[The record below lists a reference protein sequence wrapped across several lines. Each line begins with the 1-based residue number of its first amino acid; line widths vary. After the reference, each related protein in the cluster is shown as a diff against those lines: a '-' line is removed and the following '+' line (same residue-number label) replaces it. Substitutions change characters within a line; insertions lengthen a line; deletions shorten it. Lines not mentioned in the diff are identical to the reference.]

1 MDKEAILGKMMYA
14 EDITNRFNEELQQQI
29 DGTLPKGHVYRL
41 GMPGDIL
48 RSAGLP
54 NLPIEMSSLRLIH
67 KSNQENHPFELKEI
81 RNLPEAIQKPMAVF
95 KSATRLGSYV
105 VMTEIRQGNKN
116 FVIAIE
122 ANRIQ
127 GKIEVNSVR
136 SIHPRTMTN
145 ILNWINEGLLNYADK
160 DKLADWVEEKIKTR
174 SYLNSSIPAD
184 VRKLLVSTAKIIKD
198 FDNPTISG
206 EKNEKTRFLNITNQ
220 YGDIDESVL
229 KSFSDKIKDKLS
241 IIKEM
246 STEQIYDLLRD
257 VAEFNNA
264 AIKGYRELN
273 DSEYRANLYI
283 YNIKETALPKIIKEL
298 YDRDEYV
305 GYDRS
310 GIVYFRDKQGRQ
322 ISFHTRKTVIDK
334 DFISDFTPIW
344 DGITESWKDE
354 NIQFAS
360 KKNAKL
366 EQEKNIV
373 GRKTRTEL
381 RKKIADTE
389 AEIRKEIDESGKIV
403 KDWIDGDSFFW
414 DDRDRLTRFK
424 DRMYDLLE
432 KEEKIKEEIGGLSSR
447 MYGAEKEKEKKERSL
462 SHSKKTDTI
471 EKLEIEIEKL
481 KADRR
486 GLIEERNRKEEELKT
501 NEEAKRKR
509 WDSQPE
515 VEKYKA
521 IREKQD
527 NVKTLRQEIP
537 VLMSEVTRK
546 INNEYESA
554 VDKEIKNNIQAME
567 RHNEMKQET
576 MEKKLRKTVDLL
588 KKTGFADVK
597 TGEDFYIKLA
607 EVTGDERYWIN
618 QRTYSDESRWD
629 NSGYS
634 ERNDGSKASVN
645 AISAEEDGTFSAG
658 NFVKKYGVSKTN
670 FEILTALKLIKNTE
684 WHHTGKSFKE
694 TEFYSW
700 ADSTKADG
708 KVEYDING
716 QVVNDEDI
724 DFTPLS
730 EIYQEHKKELTK
742 LAKEYTEKNWEYER
756 RKEEKEIP
764 TFEEYTQK
772 IGMENSPLT
781 EEEDKK
787 RRDSHWYISDNLVDE
802 LSSYERRIRHEE
814 VDEHY
819 QKIRQERADI
829 YIEANR
835 ERLLEEYNVTYKDDM
850 AYNVEI
856 KAYNKGVEES
866 NSLSNGKEKVL
877 LRIAEIFGMNEDKA
891 KLNVKIYSGIK
902 QAAIRHKAREEWV
915 ESQEKELNKTI
926 VKKDNE
932 LQAWLQKQVKE
943 GKVKYQNRI
952 TRQPDNFIETK
963 KEKYGK
969 YGWYDASKTIGGQEY
984 YSGYEFESEK
994 LYKEYR
1000 RRFRAIID
1008 IKVKTKDKILEEA
1021 NVRFL
1026 VERNVQGLG
1035 SLQSSIGE
1043 NAIFGTKT
1051 TLSQKIIPQIKEK
1064 VERKINDDDGIR
1076 FMIGK
1081 QMRTMYEAGIR
1092 KKNHNITEKDIKT
1105 SLDFLHSLE
1114 NNKENAKAI
1123 KVAVKWLTDDT
1134 IRLPYAIDNVRKAIA
1149 VAEKNKIDPTQ
1160 YSSPM
1165 DIINEFYKDVEY
1177 GEHIAPDTV
1186 EAFKNKRTVGRGKN
1200 EVTIYDIDDNRA
1212 GQEAVCKICHEHF
1225 GYSVENKDS
1234 KQPWCLASF
1243 TRQGKPTE
1251 SAIKYWDKTYNS
1263 VGKKIAFK
1271 DGKPIAFMAHD
1282 REHNYDL
1289 WWNLKDDP
1297 SDNLPLPNGR
1307 YISPDGEIELRKY
1320 GEGEN
1325 ELFDEAV
1332 EYVADELS
1340 DYDVEKILGD
1350 LKEKIDDGVEDIE
1363 VSYLFYEAEERAV
1376 RRARNSFIETT
1387 RYAIDSG
1394 DYDKYLKGRIDE
1406 YKKKKHIGEDGK
1418 IDEDDLKD
1426 LKDELAEDIADNFE
1440 DYEGAEGIWDDIFR
1454 EKYEEELYNEDYSLS
1469 QKVAMI
1475 EDHIRQYPMGSVSDD
1490 VQDKKIELRG
1500 DDLESDGLGD
1510 NYRYSRPNG
1519 TVLGFVKGNTI
1530 YLNPDEVSLNT
1541 PIHEF
1546 GHLWVSQ
1553 VKKYFPDLW
1562 QKGKELFLQSD
1573 YLKVVQED
1581 SNYSHL
1587 DLDGQ
1592 VDEAMARAIGD
1603 NGEKELNKTLFEKIS
1618 NWISNVWK
1626 HIGSKFGIEN
1636 LTSKQ
1641 IQNLSL
1647 QDFTNIATSELL
1659 SGRNLTKR
1667 VNKQKEIET
1676 TTERYQIN
1684 TEEKKEKPNKVECS
1698 IKCEIGDKL
1707 TKNYYN
1713 NRVLGSS
1720 EKLSAVDI
1728 FTFLQQTKEK
1738 GRTFFNDIVSEAT
1751 GNRLDGV
1758 RLTAKNVVERIINP
1772 MTEKQQFAVKE
1783 AMVQYVAQQ
1792 KEVINSAVRI
1802 SR

>member
-1 MDKEAILGKMMYA
+1 MDKEAYWGKMMYA
-14 EDITNRFNEELQQQI
+14 EERNAKSREKGAENGLTDEQADALESMARARHNMHTNI
-29 DGTLPKGHVYRL
+29 DSLVSSSENRDCERDLIRANAK
-41 GMPGDIL
+41 L
-48 RSAGLP
+48 REAGLP
-54 NLPIEMSSLRLIH
+54 T
-67 KSNQENHPFELKEI
+67 
-81 RNLPEAIQKPMAVF
+81 V
-95 KSATRLGSYV
+95 
-105 VMTEIRQGNKN
+105 
-116 FVIAIE
+116 
-122 ANRIQ
+122 
-127 GKIEVNSVR
+127 
-136 SIHPRTMTN
+136 
-145 ILNWINEGLLNYADK
+145 
-160 DKLADWVEEKIKTR
+160 
-174 SYLNSSIPAD
+174 SSIPLD
-184 VRKLLVSTAKIIKD
+184 EDDYINIDSFDIIMYDTDIAKEEYGMPDKY
-198 FDNPTISG
+198 
-206 EKNEKTRFLNITNQ
+206 ENEEAWQEWYDRM
-220 YGDIDESVL
+220 YGRLYDKWEAIN
-229 KSFSDKIKDKLS
+229 DKI
-241 IIKEM
+241 
-246 STEQIYDLLRD
+246 
-257 VAEFNNA
+257 
-264 AIKGYRELN
+264 
-273 DSEYRANLYI
+273 
-283 YNIKETALPKIIKEL
+283 
-298 YDRDEYV
+298 
-305 GYDRS
+305 
-310 GIVYFRDKQGRQ
+310 
-322 ISFHTRKTVIDK
+322 
-334 DFISDFTPIW
+334 
-344 DGITESWKDE
+344 E
-354 NIQFAS
+354 NY
-360 KKNAKL
+360 L
-366 EQEKNIV
+366 
-373 GRKTRTEL
+373 G
-381 RKKIADTE
+381 
-389 AEIRKEIDESGKIV
+389 EIDEKYGTSYRPTGA
-403 KDWIDGDSFFW
+403 
-414 DDRDRLTRFK
+414 TRFSIVQETK
-424 DRMYDLLE
+424 ETDIIKARAIADGTFMKAPNGEDTNLTEQQWLQVRTEAFKSWFGDWE
-432 KEEKIKEEIGGLSSR
+432 KTAR
-447 MYGAEKEKEKKERSL
+447 
-462 SHSKKTDTI
+462 
-471 EKLEIEIEKL
+471 IEKL
-481 KADRR
+481 KKSIPIEIAFAREYELDRKSAKKWAMDNIR
-486 GLIEERNRKEEELKT
+486 GEYTNKDTGDKIDVSRIGVDKVTSHGERDEAHLKSLISIPQIIEHSIFIDNLSNEKDNDKYDSYRYYVSGLNIDGENYTVKMVVGVKGDKKYYDHELTQIEKGRLTDSLNLIAKQVAANQSTLSEYKDSKLISLLQINSSKVIDENQEPLVVHHGTWVSRGENYDRWNPKKEAPFYQFSESDNGIHFGTEEQAEYIIAKKRKLFEEEQGDYTGFSHIYASFLNIKNMYRTYDAGLKWAAVISEAKNNGYDGLVYGNTHEGLYKKDSYVVFHPTQIKSATDNIGSFNIKNEDIRLMTNIKGMKEPNKAGQNMT
-501 NEEAKRKR
+501 NETL
-509 WDSQPE
+509 Q
-515 VEKYKA
+515 
-521 IREKQD
+521 
-527 NVKTLRQEIP
+527 KTI
-537 VLMSEVTRK
+537 
-546 INNEYESA
+546 
-554 VDKEIKNNIQAME
+554 
-567 RHNEMKQET
+567 
-576 MEKKLRKTVDLL
+576 DLL

-597 TGEDFYIKLA
+597 TGEDFYIKLS
-607 EVTGDERYWIN
+607 EITGDERYWIN
-618 QRTYSDESRWD
+618 QRAYSDESRWD

-658 NFVKKYGVSKTN
+658 SFVKKYGVSKTN

-764 TFEEYTQK
+764 TFEEYAQK

-835 ERLLEEYNVTYKDDM
+835 ERLLEEYNATYKDDM
-850 AYNVEI
+850 AYNAEI

-943 GKVKYQNRI
+943 GKVTYQNRI
-952 TRQPDNFIETK
+952 TRHPDNFIETK

-1406 YKKKKHIGEDGK
+1406 YKKKKHIGEDGE

-1553 VKKYFPDLW
+1553 IKKYFPDLW
-1562 QKGKELFLQSD
+1562 EKGKDLFLQSN
-1573 YLKVVQED
+1573 YLRVVQED
-1581 SNYSHL
+1581 PNYRHL

-1592 VDEAMARAIGD
+1592 VDEAIG
-1603 NGEKELNKTLFEKIS
+1603 
-1618 NWISNVWK
+1618 
-1626 HIGSKFGIEN
+1626 
-1636 LTSKQ
+1636 
-1641 IQNLSL
+1641 
-1647 QDFTNIATSELL
+1647 
-1659 SGRNLTKR
+1659 
-1667 VNKQKEIET
+1667 
-1676 TTERYQIN
+1676 
-1684 TEEKKEKPNKVECS
+1684 
-1698 IKCEIGDKL
+1698 
-1707 TKNYYN
+1707 
-1713 NRVLGSS
+1713 
-1720 EKLSAVDI
+1720 
-1728 FTFLQQTKEK
+1728 K
-1738 GRTFFNDIVSEAT
+1738 GYR
-1751 GNRLDGV
+1751 
-1758 RLTAKNVVERIINP
+1758 
-1772 MTEKQQFAVKE
+1772 
-1783 AMVQYVAQQ
+1783 
-1792 KEVINSAVRI
+1792 
-1802 SR
+1802 